1 MSSARRVRNGM
12 GHCVKGCREIE
23 EDENGDEAIV
33 GGSEKVIGDFNES
46 GLSTVSNSE
55 A

>member
-1 MSSARRVRNGM
+1 M

-23 EDENGDEAIV
+23 EDENGDEPIV
-33 GGSEKVIGDFNES
+33 GGSKKVVGDFSE
-46 GLSTVSNSE
+46 GCLSTASNSE